1 MIDERLIDA
10 IKAKYQYEM
19 KKAVSRISLELEN
32 PSEDSI
38 NKIDSSV
45 DLFSRAKEKA
55 SYFEA
60 IIKNLKGEEE

>member
-10 IKAKYQYEM
+10 IKTKYQYEM

>member
-10 IKAKYQYEM
+10 IKSKYQYEM
-19 KKAVSRISLELEN
+19 KKAVSKINLELEN
-32 PSEDSI
+32 PSVDSI

-60 IIKNLKGEEE
+60 IIKNLKGEG

>member
-10 IKAKYQYEM
+10 IKSKYQYEM
-19 KKAVSRISLELEN
+19 KKAVSKINLELEN
-32 PSEDSI
+32 PSVDSI

-60 IIKNLKGEEE
+60 IIKNLKGEGE